1 MKYCSAVVLCFSIV
15 CSAHAQNGA
24 RISAI
29 LTELNQT
36 RTFSGVSIS
45 PDAHWATWTEK
56 IPGQAAT
63 QTWLRDLSAGAAG
76 GKLSPIAA
84 PGHVSVTNHSV
95 AWSPDGTR
103 FAFLSEVGAG
113 SQRQLFVMKPGDS
126 EAIQVTHVT
135 GYVKNIRWSPDGK
148 QIAFLYAENGGG
160 GGPLEA
166 LAAPVGDV
174 GAEIHNQQITVIEPD
189 GSGLRCV
196 SVKNLNVYEYDWSPD
211 GRRFAAIAAKG
222 PADNNW
228 WIAKLYAVDVASGA
242 MKVIYAPPPTRQIAI
257 PRWSPDNT
265 QIAFI
270 GGVMSDEGFIG
281 GDIFVLN
288 ATGGDARNITPGM
301 QASASSLRW
310 TSPDALLFTRFIGG
324 SGGMASVNAA
334 SGKIQTVIQDPTD
347 LHDDGNFPNLA
358 ISSDAKTWV
367 AARSDWQ
374 HPPEV
379 WIHRGNSEWQALTNA
394 NSGLKAHWGKA
405 ESLTW
410 QNDGLNVQ
418 GWLLYPEHFD
428 PAKRYPM
435 IVSIHGGPAGVH
447 DNDWPSTHFDM
458 SVMAALDY
466 FVLFPN
472 PRGSY
477 GQGEAFT
484 RGNIQDFG
492 GGDLRD
498 ILAGVDDVLKRVPVD
513 NDRLGV
519 TGWSYGGYMTMWTVT
534 QTQRF
539 RAAVAGAGIANW
551 LSYYGENSIDEW
563 MVPYFGDTVYNNPAA
578 YAKSS
583 PIEFIKKVKTPTLI
597 LVGENDAEC
606 PSPQSFEFWHALNA
620 LDVPTHLIVYP
631 GEGHSFN
638 KDKDQI
644 DRMQRTAAWFDQFL
658 SAH

>member
-1 MKYCSAVVLCFSIV
+1 LRCRSVAFLWLTIV
-15 CSAHAQNGA
+15 AGAQGQNTA

-29 LTELNQT
+29 LNELNQT
-36 RTFSGVSIS
+36 RTFSGVSLS

-56 IPGQAAT
+56 IPGQTAT
-63 QTWLRDLSAGAAG
+63 RTYLRDLSQDKLSTISASDGAA
-76 GKLSPIAA
+76 
-84 PGHVSVTNHSV
+84 VVNHSI
-95 AWSPDGTR
+95 AWSPDSTR
-103 FAFLSEVGAG
+103 FAFLSELGSG

-126 EAIQVTHVT
+126 EAVQLTHVT
-135 GYVKNIRWSPDGK
+135 GYVKDIRWSPNGK

-166 LAAPVGDV
+166 LAAQVGDV
-174 GAEIHNQQITVIEPD
+174 GADIHNQQITVIEPD
-189 GSGLRCV
+189 GSGLRLV
-196 SVKNLNVYEYDWSPD
+196 SDKNLNVYEYDWSP
-211 GRRFAAIAAKG
+211 GGLRFAAIAAKG

-228 WIAKLYAVDVASGA
+228 WIAKLYTVDAASAA
-242 MKVIYAPPPTRQIAI
+242 MTVVYMPPPTRQLAI
-257 PRWSPDNT
+257 PRWSPDGK
-265 QIAFI
+265 QVAFI
-270 GGVMSDEGFIG
+270 GGLMSDEGFVG

-288 ATGGDARNITPGM
+288 AAGGEARNLTPGM
-301 QASASSLRW
+301 RASASSLRW
-310 TSPDALLFTRFIGG
+310 TTPDALLFTEFVEGG
-324 SGGMASVNAA
+324 GGVASVKTS
-334 SGKIQTVIQDPTD
+334 SGKIDSIVQDLTD
-347 LHDDGNFPNLA
+347 LHDAGNFPNLA
-358 ISSDAKTWV
+358 ISSDANTWI

-374 HPPEV
+374 HAPEI
-379 WIHRGNSEWQALTNA
+379 WIRRGNTEWQPLTHEN
-394 NSGLKAHWGKA
+394 GGFTTHWGKA

-410 QNDGLNVQ
+410 KNDGLNVQ

-428 PAKRYPM
+428 PAMRYPV
-435 IVSIHGGPAGVH
+435 IVSVHGGPAGVRS
-447 DNDWPSTHFDM
+447 NAWPTTHFDM
-458 SVMAALDY
+458 SVMAALGY
-466 FVLFPN
+466 FVFFPN

-477 GQGEAFT
+477 GQGEEFT
-484 RGNIQDFG
+484 RGNIKDFG

-498 ILAGVDDVLKRVPVD
+498 ILAGVDEVLRRAPVD

-563 MVPYFGDTVYNNPAA
+563 MVPYFGDTVYNNPAV

-606 PSPQSFEFWHALNA
+606 PSPQSFEFFHALTA

-631 GEGHSFN
+631 GEGHSFHE
-638 KDKDQI
+638 DKDQI

-658 SAH
+658 SAR